1 MKKIL
6 LSLTCLLA
14 LTTTA
19 SEILSNSEVAQQWR
33 TKAIPVKNGG
43 TSPDVVT
50 LLRAFDK
57 ALPTWVVGEV
67 LKQNDKPVKGT
78 KRDGSS
84 LLYEDNDND
93 EFRILIDPRNGF
105 VEYASETDI
114 DQMSCCIWRRTN
126 GHRIFAIS
134 LYEQH
139 DPVTNL
145 LCWYDYDPVTQT
157 MKAEQSPID
166 KYKKA
171 FKSMDFS
178 WTLPRKGTDFI
189 IHEYHHFPDVSITQV
204 YGWDGMEHH
213 HAKTQ
218 ISDFKYQHF
227 GEGDWDQ
234 ARQQGFTHYALVDID
249 NSGSPVL
256 GLKKS
261 DTNWLIVDEFRGK
274 MQTVTVCDEATRLE
288 SMYHVVPEAGKPWTE
303 KDVVVYTSDFEHVHY
318 YVVMQDGNIGY
329 IVTSE
334 PNYNEEDRITEYTS
348 HKNGYGAKD
357 ESIEIIHA
365 DRGDNVFIKPQWQ
378 PFELIEAEP

>member
-1 MKKIL
+1 
-6 LSLTCLLA
+6 
-14 LTTTA
+14 
-19 SEILSNSEVAQQWR
+19 
-33 TKAIPVKNGG
+33 
-43 TSPDVVT
+43 
-50 LLRAFDK
+50 
-57 ALPTWVVGEV
+57 
-67 LKQNDKPVKGT
+67 
-78 KRDGSS
+78 
-84 LLYEDNDND
+84 
-93 EFRILIDPRNGF
+93 
-105 VEYASETDI
+105 
-114 DQMSCCIWRRTN
+114 
-126 GHRIFAIS
+126 
-134 LYEQH
+134 
-139 DPVTNL
+139 
-145 LCWYDYDPVTQT
+145 
-157 MKAEQSPID
+157 
-166 KYKKA
+166 
-171 FKSMDFS
+171 
-178 WTLPRKGTDFI
+178 
-189 IHEYHHFPDVSITQV
+189 
-204 YGWDGMEHH
+204 MEHH

>member
-14 LTTTA
+14 LTATA

-234 ARQQGFTHYALVDID
+234 ASQQGFTHYALVDID

-365 DRGDNVFIKPQWQ
+365 DKGDNVFIKPQWQ